1 MSEMLNFDYTLKDI
15 QNIGEIINRQSK
27 ELNMTCQEYL
37 RYILDNEDD
46 RMIDTASDMILR
58 SKINE
63 ESNYKPNITDIGEND
78 KVPEYME
85 DIFDIIYDILYSS
98 NKELDYIIPKETTY
112 LRYRLEDNIRLTAFV
127 TAVNLLFKMVVID
140 EKDLDKCMKPLLC
153 VNDEIK
159 IVSKDP
165 SWLLK
170 LKKFIFGDKAEAR
183 IKFDIKHDSDL
194 FRTFI
199 YFVFDKDL
207 RSIIENSLIHDKS
220 KVIWIK

>member
-1 MSEMLNFDYTLKDI
+1 MSEILNFDYTLKDI

-85 DIFDIIYDILYSS
+85 DIFDVIYDILYSS

-127 TAVNLLFKMVVID
+127 TAVNLLFKMSVI
-140 EKDLDKCMKPLLC
+140 EEDLDKCMKPLLC
-153 VNDEIK
+153 INDEIK

-183 IKFDIKHDSDL
+183 IKFDIKHDSDI

-207 RSIIENSLIHDKS
+207 RAIIENSLVYDKS
-220 KVIWIK
+220 KVITIK

>member
-85 DIFDIIYDILYSS
+85 DIFDIVYNTIYSS
-98 NKELDYIIPKETTY
+98 NKGLDYIIPKETTY

-127 TAVNLLFKMVVID
+127 TAVNLLFKMSVI
-140 EKDLDKCMKPLLC
+140 EEDLDKCMKPLLC

-183 IKFDIKHDSDL
+183 IKFDIKHDSDI
-194 FRTFI
+194 FRTFV

>member
-58 SKINE
+58 SELDE
-63 ESNYKPNITDIGEND
+63 ESNYKPNIRDIGEND
-78 KVPEYME
+78 KVPEYLE

-127 TAVNLLFKMVVID
+127 TAVNLLFKMSVI
-140 EKDLDKCMKPLLC
+140 EEDLDKCMKPLLC
-153 VNDEIK
+153 INDEIK
-159 IVSKDP
+159 LVSKDP

-207 RSIIENSLIHDKS
+207 GSIIENSLVYDKS
-220 KVIWIK
+220 KVIAIK

>member
-1 MSEMLNFDYTLKDI
+1 MSEILNFDYTLKDI

-85 DIFDIIYDILYSS
+85 DIFDVIYDILYSS

-127 TAVNLLFKMVVID
+127 TAVNLLFKMSVI
-140 EKDLDKCMKPLLC
+140 EEDLDKCMKPLLC
-153 VNDEIK
+153 INDEIK

-170 LKKFIFGDKAEAR
+170 IKKFIFGDKAEAR

-207 RSIIENSLIHDKS
+207 RSIIENSLVHDKS
-220 KVIWIK
+220 KVISMM

>member
-1 MSEMLNFDYTLKDI
+1 MSEILNFDYTLKDI
-15 QNIGEIINRQSK
+15 QNIGEIINKQSK

-98 NKELDYIIPKETTY
+98 NEGLDYITPKETTY

-127 TAVNLLFKMVVID
+127 TAVNLLFKMSVI
-140 EKDLDKCMKPLLC
+140 EEDLDKCMKPLLC

-183 IKFDIKHDSDL
+183 IKFDIKHDSAI
-194 FRTFI
+194 FRTFV

-207 RSIIENSLIHDKS
+207 GSIIENSLVYDKS
-220 KVIWIK
+220 KVIAIK